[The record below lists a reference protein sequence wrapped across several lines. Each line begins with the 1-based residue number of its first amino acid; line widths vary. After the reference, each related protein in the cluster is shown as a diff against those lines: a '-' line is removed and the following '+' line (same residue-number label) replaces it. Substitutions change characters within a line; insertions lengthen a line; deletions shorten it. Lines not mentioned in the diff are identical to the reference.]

1 MNKGGSG
8 CLSIM
13 IIAFIIGLIINIVKF
28 IFHHINDIFLILFL
42 ISLLFI
48 VLGFIF
54 PAKLAFWSKK
64 KTRLAGGL
72 GYSGIAFIFL
82 VLFGITMPDE
92 EIASQSDK
100 TTTSTEVKKDE
111 TKTSDDKKQTAAE
124 KDQSKDSK
132 TNENDDEK
140 DKTATKAV
148 VATPTK
154 KSTSKYVPVTLTETV
169 DGDTIKVRYKG
180 KEETVRYLLVDTPES
195 KKPGTCVQPYAKSAY
210 NKNKQ
215 LVNSGKLSLEFES
228 SAKRDKYDRL
238 LAYVYVDGKS
248 VQGALLKGGYAR
260 VAYIYDPPYKHLNEY
275 QKDEKIAKN
284 KDLNIWSASGFVTA
298 QGFNGCASSATK
310 KNTSNVK
317 KKYGSNSNSNSSST
331 GSSGSSSSTSTNSST
346 SSSSGTEY
354 FANCTELRTKYPN
367 GVPASHPA
375 YQAKMDR
382 DKDNFA
388 CER

>member
-1 MNKGGSG
+1 MEENKVGK
-8 CLSIM
+8 L
-13 IIAFIIGLIINIVKF
+13 NK
-28 IFHHINDIFLILFL
+28 
-42 ISLLFI
+42 LLFI
-48 VLGFIF
+48 LLIILVIVLLLLL
-54 PAKLAFWSKK
+54 KSCKSNQVV
-64 KTRLAGGL
+64 KTDDSNGTNEQT
-72 GYSGIAFIFL
+72 
-82 VLFGITMPDE
+82 V
-92 EIASQSDK
+92 
-100 TTTSTEVKKDE
+100 EVD
-111 TKTSDDKKQTAAE
+111 

-132 TNENDDEK
+132 TNENDDKK